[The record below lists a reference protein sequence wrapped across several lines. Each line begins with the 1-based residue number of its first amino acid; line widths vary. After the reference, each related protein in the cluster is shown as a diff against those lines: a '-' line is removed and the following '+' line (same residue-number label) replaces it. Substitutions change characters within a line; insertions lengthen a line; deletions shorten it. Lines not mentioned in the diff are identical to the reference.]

1 MVEFSI
7 EAFQNTDWG
16 NYAQKFGKIA
26 TVTALGMAVVEFLL
40 LHWISATYS
49 ICLSL
54 ALSVI
59 ELPGVYNFIGA
70 CNNLTDILD
79 HNLYFHKPIV
89 RAIAYVILSIFLF
102 WIKGFQ
108 IITGTLM
115 LATASVYSFAAIN
128 GGQLDIDP
136 GLPIPSVP
144 GTDDSTAF
152 GTFT

>member
-1 MVEFSI
+1 MVLTKTT
-7 EAFQNTDWG
+7 NPD
-16 NYAQKFGKIA
+16 
-26 TVTALGMAVVEFLL
+26 
-40 LHWISATYS
+40 TY
-49 ICLSL
+49 
-54 ALSVI
+54 
-59 ELPGVYNFIGA
+59 E
-70 CNNLTDILD
+70 
-79 HNLYFHKPIV
+79 K
-89 RAIAYVILSIFLF
+89 
-102 WIKGFQ
+102 Q